1 MSRTI
6 PPTVGT
12 TSTAADPATPTA
24 ADSGE
29 TAADLGTLPTADSGQ
44 TAVDRAQTPID
55 FAVGAG
61 VFLLTLAFVI
71 AFVPTLFDP
80 FSAAETASPV
90 VSDRVAAAVAG
101 DLLAASP
108 AEPGVLSPGCTVA
121 FFTADD
127 GLADD
132 AGCGFN
138 ASAPPSEQ
146 FGLDGDVQVI
156 VHALDERA
164 PSENPATVTIVTEHG
179 TFEDVDL
186 DRATGTP
193 TGTSRDDITVS
204 RWLVSIHG
212 TQYRLTVR
220 MW

>member
-1 MSRTI
+1 MSRKL
-6 PPTVGT
+6 PPFPDRG
-12 TSTAADPATPTA
+12 TPTA
-24 ADSGE
+24 ADSGP
-29 TAADLGTLPTADSGQ
+29 TAADPDPTA
-44 TAVDRAQTPID
+44 TDRAQTPID

-90 VSDRVAAAVAG
+90 VSDRVAAGVAG

-108 AEPGVLSPGCTVA
+108 ARPGVLSPACTVA
-121 FFTADD
+121 FFTEDD
-127 GLADD
+127 GLAND
-132 AGCGFN
+132 AGCGFT
-138 ASAPPSEQ
+138 ASASPSDT

-156 VHALDERA
+156 VHGLDERT

-179 TFEDVDL
+179 TFEDVEL
-186 DRATGTP
+186 DRATGAP

-204 RWLVSIHG
+204 QRLVSIHG

-220 MW
+220 VW

>member
-12 TSTAADPATPTA
+12 TSTAADLGTPTA

-179 TFEDVDL
+179 TFEAVEL
-186 DRATGTP
+186 DRATGAP

-204 RWLVSIHG
+204 QRLVSIHG

-220 MW
+220 VW